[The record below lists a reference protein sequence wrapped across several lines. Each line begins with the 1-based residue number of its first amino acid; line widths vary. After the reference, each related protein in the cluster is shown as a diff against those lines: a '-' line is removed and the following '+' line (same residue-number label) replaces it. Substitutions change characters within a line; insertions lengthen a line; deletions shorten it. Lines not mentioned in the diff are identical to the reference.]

1 MTSLPYLSRK
11 SKFNRHHAIGH
22 KHTQTRESSYK
33 ILECKLVSDH
43 WRTRKHRE
51 ETGRLQARW
60 QFEQSAPPATHSDRE
75 PEPLRQCSHNQ
86 DPSWR
91 GCTAPWQKSL
101 QGNVMWL
108 LQMHHHQVQWYQ
120 RSWRVRILFLR
131 LKFKLSNT
139 RTQQKAKA
147 QLDIGIPHEE
157 IWFRSEGRFLLVSVS
172 CQLLM
177 LTLRLLM
184 CFSFGFG
191 KPRKLCSQLC
201 SNSWNGSPTS
211 ATPANQCT
219 AMHSWKFNELCWN
232 LKVNRAPSLLYV
244 HRPALNSLV
253 SSV

>member
-43 WRTRKHRE
+43 WRTRKYRE

-157 IWFRSEGRFLLVSVS
+157 IWFRSKAGFCWFLYLANCWCWLYGYWCVSLSVLASHGS
-172 CQLLM
+172 CVPSCVRTAEMAARPVQHLQINV
-177 LTLRLLM
+177 
-184 CFSFGFG
+184 
-191 KPRKLCSQLC
+191 QLC
-201 SNSWNGSPTS
+201 IHGNSTN
-211 ATPANQCT
+211 
-219 AMHSWKFNELCWN
+219 
-232 LKVNRAPSLLYV
+232 YV
-244 HRPALNSLV
+244 EISK
-253 SSV
+253 

>member
-11 SKFNRHHAIGH
+11 NKFNRHHAIGH

-108 LQMHHHQVQWYQ
+108 LQMHHQVQWYQ

-157 IWFRSEGRFLLVSVS
+157 IWFRSEGRFLLVSAGFCILSIADADSTATEVFLFWFWQATEAVFPAVFE
-172 CQLLM
+172 QLKWQPDQCNTCKSMYSYAFMEIQRIM
-177 LTLRLLM
+177 L
-184 CFSFGFG
+184 
-191 KPRKLCSQLC
+191 KSQ
-201 SNSWNGSPTS
+201 S
-211 ATPANQCT
+211 
-219 AMHSWKFNELCWN
+219 K
-232 LKVNRAPSLLYV
+232 
-244 HRPALNSLV
+244 
-253 SSV
+253 